1 MIPCIAY
8 VLDTDVLVIGGG
20 GAACRAAIAAHD
32 AGARTLLAL
41 KGELG
46 ASGATTAPGR
56 GVAWQVADD
65 CSSPED
71 GPDVHLANILDA
83 GLGMADP
90 DLARILAHELPAH
103 TAEMERWGLCFI
115 PDPTGQKAHYSA
127 YSCFGDQP
135 RAHGIP
141 NSGHG
146 HAGDIVMVLQKQI
159 AARGLLVRE
168 RLFVVDLIVRDGV
181 CCGAVALDADGE
193 AVLVRAGA
201 VVLGTGGARQLFPP
215 ETDRLID
222 TTGDGYAMALRAGAT
237 LGNMEFTQYML
248 RLDPQGQRLDV
259 PGFVW
264 ALYPTLRN
272 ARGEEILS
280 RYLPSGVGAEEA
292 MWARTLHHPFSCR
305 DASGWLDIAIA
316 IESQRTGYAWVD
328 FSDVDLER
336 FVPSRPN
343 HLPEDMTRRPILP
356 EGPVLVRNTAHAV
369 NGGVVID
376 AGGASMLPGLYAAGE
391 VAGGPHGADRLGG
404 GMVTNCQVFGAR
416 AGRHAAAF
424 ALGGDG
430 ASTHV
435 AAEAREVL
443 ARRLGRFGGGG
454 DSRDVEA
461 VFQRLQAATEERLMV
476 MRDTEGLAALLRDVE
491 ALLAEELPAVD
502 VAHPATLRRAI
513 EAENSL
519 LTAQMMATAALLRR
533 ESRGSHFRADYPQR
547 DDARWVCLIALRL
560 IDGQL
565 CAEV

>member
-1 MIPCIAY
+1 MPRIARY
-8 VLDTDVLVIGGG
+8 LQTDVLVIGGG

-71 GPDVHLANILDA
+71 DPDVHLANILDA

-90 DLARILAHELPAH
+90 ELARILAHELPAR
-103 TAEMERWGLCFI
+103 TAEMERWGLRFI
-115 PDPTGQKAHYSA
+115 PDPTGHKAHYSA

-135 RAHGIP
+135 RAHGIL

-146 HAGDIVMVLQKQI
+146 HAGDIVMILQKQI
-159 AARGLLVRE
+159 AARGLPLRE
-168 RLFVVDLIVRDGV
+168 RLFVTDLVVHDGV

-193 AVLVRAGA
+193 AVLLQAGA

-215 ETDRLID
+215 ETDRPID
-222 TTGDGYAMALRAGAT
+222 TTGDGYAMVLRAGAT
-237 LGNMEFTQYML
+237 LSNMEFTQYML

-264 ALYPTLRN
+264 ALYPTLCN

-280 RYLPSGVGAEEA
+280 RYLPAGVGVEEA
-292 MWARTLHHPFSCR
+292 MRARTLHHPFSCR

-316 IESQRTGYAWVD
+316 VESRRTGYAWVD

-336 FVPSRPN
+336 FLPSRPN
-343 HLPEDMTRRPILP
+343 HLPEDMTRRPIVP

-376 AGGASMLPGLYAAGE
+376 GGGASTVPGLYAAGE

-404 GMVTNCQVFGAR
+404 GMVTNCQVFGAW
-416 AGRHAAAF
+416 AGRHAAEF
-424 ALGGDG
+424 ALGSDRCD
-430 ASTHV
+430 V
-435 AAEAREVL
+435 QAEARETL
-443 ARRLGRFGGGG
+443 AGRLRRFGGGEG
-454 DSRDVEA
+454 DADE
-461 VFQRLQAATEERLMV
+461 VFRRLQTATGERLMV
-476 MRDTEGLAALLRDVE
+476 VRDAEGLAALLQDAE
-491 ALLAEELPAVD
+491 TLLAEELPTVD
-502 VAHPATLRRAI
+502 VAHPAALRRAI

-519 LTAQMMATAALLRR
+519 LTAQMMATAALLRQ

-547 DDARWVCLIALRL
+547 DDAHFGGSIALRL
-560 IDGQL
+560 VDGQL
-565 CAEV
+565 FATA